1 MIIIAL
7 NATIIE
13 AIIARVVVVKTCAA
27 TSQVAVMIATDIA
40 VVYFIQIAT
49 IIVAFPVD
57 LQVVIA
63 PVAILHAMMA
73 VFDIVALI
81 DVIIHIIVRHFPCI
95 ITQTW
100 TFPLR
105 VS

>member
-13 AIIARVVVVKTCAA
+13 VIIARIVVVKTCAA
-27 TSQVAVMIATDIA
+27 TSHA
-40 VVYFIQIAT
+40 VVYFTQMAT
-49 IIVAFPVD
+49 IIVALLVA

-63 PVAILHAMMA
+63 SVAILHVMMA
-73 VFDIVALI
+73 VLDIVALI

>member
-7 NATIIE
+7 SGTIFGV
-13 AIIARVVVVKTCAA
+13 IIARVVVVKTCAA
-27 TSQVAVMIATDIA
+27 TSHA
-40 VVYFIQIAT
+40 VVYFTQMAT
-49 IIVAFPVD
+49 IIVA
-57 LQVVIA
+57 LLVVIA

-81 DVIIHIIVRHFPCI
+81 DVNIHIIVRHFPCI